1 VSQSHREKPV
11 YHVSVAV
18 DMTAAMARREKS
30 KAGGADAVSF
40 DSIFVKAVGT
50 AIAEFPVFQAW
61 LSGESLMRCD
71 SADVA
76 VAIGVGDDL
85 YAPAVRGPGRKGV
98 TEISG
103 EIGELARKAEARSLG
118 AREVEGSCFL
128 VSNLGMF
135 PVESFDAVI
144 YPEHSAALAIG
155 AITHTPV
162 SDGKVTRVAPI
173 ARLTLSVDHRLING
187 RTAARFMARVK
198 QILETGALD

>member
-1 VSQSHREKPV
+1 
-11 YHVSVAV
+11 
-18 DMTAAMARREKS
+18 M
-30 KAGGADAVSF
+30 SF
-40 DSIFVKAVGT
+40 DAIFVKAAAA

-61 LSGESLMRCD
+61 LSGESPERHD
-71 SADVA
+71 SVDVA
-76 VAIGVGDDL
+76 AAIGVGDDL
-85 YAPAVRGPGRKGV
+85 YAPAVRGPGRKALADISR
-98 TEISG
+98 EI
-103 EIGELARKAEARSLG
+103 EELARKAEAKTLG

-144 YPEHSAALAIG
+144 YPEHSAALAVG

-162 SDGKVTRVAPI
+162 SDGKVTGVAPI

-187 RTAARFMARVK
+187 RTAAKFMARVK